1 MLAFFNALVKN
12 LVPSTSDA
20 PVMLM
25 DVEEVAACTA
35 SYEAMKAPTWDD
47 KRQTCANCKH
57 VFLKALSPA
66 KNYCSVDCKSNAV
79 YLEGIQ
85 RAIQAMKNAV
95 ASTDEPVKAP
105 VDVVAPLHEMQ
116 LRPVALGEAHT
127 FAEYHTEKLAGK
139 NVEWSFSALY

>member
-25 DVEEVAACTA
+25 DIEEVAT
-35 SYEAMKAPTWDD
+35 SSFEAVKAPTWDD

-57 VFLKALSPA
+57 VYLKALSPTE
-66 KNYCSVDCKSNAV
+66 NYCSVDCKSNAV

-85 RAIQAMKNAV
+85 RAIQAMKDAV
-95 ASTDEPVKAP
+95 ASTDEPIKAA
-105 VDVVAPLHEMQ
+105 VDVVEPVHEMQ